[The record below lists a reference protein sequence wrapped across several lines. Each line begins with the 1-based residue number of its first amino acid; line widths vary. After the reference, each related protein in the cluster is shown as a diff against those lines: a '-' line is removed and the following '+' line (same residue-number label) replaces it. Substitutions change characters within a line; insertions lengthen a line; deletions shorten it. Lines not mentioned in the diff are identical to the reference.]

1 MTGPIEFRYRPRET
15 TLRGERVLILETE
28 IPDNAP
34 AEIKEGLTR
43 RAVVNAGGTCP
54 CGARMVLPDRAARR
68 RAARRGHA
76 IQVTVPHEP
85 DCPALLPGYRMH
97 DLGPMGGGS

>member
-1 MTGPIEFRYRPRET
+1 MIGPIEFRYRPREIVMH
-15 TLRGERVLILETE
+15 GERVLILETE

-34 AEIKEGLTR
+34 AEIKEGLAR
-43 RAVVNAGGTCP
+43 RAVVNAGGVCP

-76 IQVTVPHEP
+76 IEVTVPHET
-85 DCPALLPGYRMH
+85 DCPALLPGYRI
-97 DLGPMGGGS
+97 DLGGSGS